1 MYMKNPP
8 KIILWQRCL
17 LLRCVCDVLN
27 AMFNL
32 ARDVMR
38 FAFCVQLLNL
48 FCFENKRYN
57 LRSWFT
63 HPCVVLMPCALLSFL
78 GHS

>member
-32 ARDVMR
+32 ARDVMH
-38 FAFCVQLLNL
+38 FAFCVQLLYL
-48 FCFENKRYN
+48 CK
-57 LRSWFT
+57 
-63 HPCVVLMPCALLSFL
+63 VLKTRDIIL
-78 GHS
+78 GHGLLTLVLF